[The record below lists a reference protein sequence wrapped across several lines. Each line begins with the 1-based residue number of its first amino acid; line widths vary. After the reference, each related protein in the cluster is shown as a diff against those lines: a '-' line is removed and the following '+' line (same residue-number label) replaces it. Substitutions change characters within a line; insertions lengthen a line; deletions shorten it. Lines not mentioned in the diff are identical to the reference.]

1 MREIP
6 NGTADALLRSLP
18 VIIAGLGA
26 GATRRDPRLAN
37 AVRLARLALRR
48 LGAAARSDRAGD

>member
-26 GATRRDPRLAN
+26 GATRRAP
-37 AVRLARLALRR
+37 RLARLALRR

>member
-18 VIIAGLGA
+18 VIIAGHGA
-26 GATRRDPRLAN
+26 GATSRDPRLA
-37 AVRLARLALRR
+37 R